1 MGNLCPRG
9 SRYPVA
15 TAPIIRLFE
24 LLTDGG
30 EVAKP
35 LTWRFFSAEQ
45 HRFIYYHLG
54 KRGYRREIPP
64 QMI

>member
-1 MGNLCPRG
+1 
-9 SRYPVA
+9 
-15 TAPIIRLFE
+15 IIRLFE